1 MQSLKSEEAVLSVR
15 KVFLKMHTSLSVLHL
30 LTLQGLNSDPPPRG
44 STSVMRLLP
53 YNVRFQAKVGRR
65 GGGKDYT
72 KGQEAL
78 DSGPSSAANPQA
90 VSPLLTAKLDLDGFS
105 MFPLF
110 YPGIDSTSG

>member
-53 YNVRFQAKVGRR
+53 YNVRFQAKVGSR

-78 DSGPSSAANPQA
+78 DSSPSSAANP
-90 VSPLLTAKLDLDGFS
+90 PGTFS
-105 MFPLF
+105 IINCKAGL
-110 YPGIDSTSG
+110 